1 MKSYNISEKI
11 TENFEN
17 IDNTLLI
24 NTLFEMNKYFD
35 KDLKNYYKEYKNNC
49 GVTLDSFQ
57 RKMLKNYFYYN
68 QKDVLENLG
77 INKFPKIK
85 YTQKQVR
92 DIEKLTIKR
101 MNGKNSEKIINS
113 IKTRIKEVNKFT
125 TEKDKCKKWLKKY
138 SNYNDPALII
148 FNINQKLLQDLGNN
162 YESKIFSIINY
173 MYENLMNYRH
183 VAIIIKEDLIINDT
197 NVTWDLLSNIAVY
210 MENFINFNGE
220 FKAFNRKK
228 KIKEVNDF
236 LENNKYIENNNYKQI
251 VENYYRQIS
260 TGFVFNDL
268 LISDDEKTKILI
280 MRKIKLDNTPI
291 QCPSCLET
299 TSRGNSYPLMF
310 QKSWECQNP
319 KCPERSKSG
328 RGKRYDE
335 YGVFRYYKLVENNSN
350 NQISREMYMD
360 WHRDIFNS
368 KLDIYKMLL
377 MYYTW
382 NKEKVYIINDDYL
395 EQYKTR
401 RIEKIYLKNIKLDT
415 NISIEDLNI
424 YKILSQINKSFKESK
439 EEKTI
444 RKDINIDNE
453 DSTIGIQKING
464 INLGAAITSPPYY
477 NAREYSNWPNLTTYL
492 IDMMLNAK
500 AIYNK
505 SKDNDFTYLYN
516 VGDIVD
522 NDNIYVTS
530 NMSRRRIMLGF
541 YSALIFKIVGFKLAG
556 NIIWDKGEVESK
568 RNSTVNLVS
577 GYIKYINC
585 YEHILILKKK
595 LDKINNDSK
604 VCKIKPVYKINS
616 KGENTLG
623 HTAPYPMELVQLIK
637 PYINKN
643 EYILDPFLGSGT
655 TGIWCKKN
663 NFKFIGFELNKEY
676 YELAKERIDKYN
688 NQSVL

>member
-1 MKSYNISEKI
+1 MAIYNISEKI
-11 TENFEN
+11 TEKFNN
-17 IDNTLLI
+17 IDNSLLI

-35 KDLKNYYKEYKNNC
+35 SDLKNYYKDYKIDY

-68 QKDVLENLG
+68 QEDVLENLG
-77 INKFPKIK
+77 IENFPKIE
-85 YTQKQVR
+85 YTEQQVK
-92 DIEKLTIKR
+92 DIEKLTIER
-101 MNGKNSEKIINS
+101 IEGKNSDKIINS
-113 IKTRIKEVNKFT
+113 IKTRLNEVNKFN
-125 TEKDKCKKWLKKY
+125 TEKDKCKKWLKEY

-148 FNINQKLLQDLGNN
+148 FNINQRLIDELGKD
-162 YESKIFSIINY
+162 YKSKIFSIINY
-173 MYENLMNYRH
+173 MYDNLMNYRH
-183 VAIIIKEDLIINDT
+183 VAVITKENLVVDNIDI
-197 NVTWDLLSNIAVY
+197 TWDLLSEIAVY
-210 MENFINFNGE
+210 MENFINFKGQ
-220 FKAFNRKK
+220 FKAFNKEK
-228 KIKEVNDF
+228 KIKEVTEF
-236 LENNKYIENNNYKQI
+236 LNNNNHLEKNDYENI
-251 VENYYRQIS
+251 VKDFYNQIS

-280 MRKIKLDNTPI
+280 MRKIKLDETPI

-335 YGVFRYYKLVENNSN
+335 YGVFRYYKLVENNPN
-350 NQISREMYMD
+350 NQIDREMYMD
-360 WHRDIFNS
+360 WHRDVFSS

-382 NKEKVYIINDDYL
+382 NNERIYIINDDYL
-395 EQYKTR
+395 EKYKTR
-401 RIEKIYLKNIKLDT
+401 NIEKVSYKNIKLDE
-415 NISIEDLNI
+415 NISIESLNI
-424 YKILSQINKSFKESK
+424 YKILSEISNYYKNHIEEINL
-439 EEKTI
+439 EKN
-444 RKDINIDNE
+444 INIINE
-453 DSTIGIQKING
+453 DSTIGIQKIKELD
-464 INLGAAITSPPYY
+464 LGGAITSPPYY
-477 NAREYSNWPNLTTYL
+477 NAREYSNWPNLLTYL

-500 AIYNK
+500 SIFNS
-505 SKDNDFTYLYN
+505 SKDNNFTYLYN

-522 NDNIYVTS
+522 NDNVYVTS

-541 YSALIFKIVGFKLAG
+541 YSALIFKIVGFKVAG

-585 YEHILILKKK
+585 YEHVLILKKEYI
-595 LDKINNDSK
+595 LRNNDSR

-623 HTAPYPMELVQLIK
+623 HTAPYPTELVELIR
-637 PYINKN
+637 PYIIEDK
-643 EYILDPFLGSGT
+643 YVLDPFLGSGT
-655 TGIWCKKN
+655 TGIWCKEN
-663 NFKFIGFELNKEY
+663 NFKFLGFELSNQY
-676 YELAKERIDKYN
+676 YELAKERIEKHN
-688 NQSVL
+688 NQPVS

>member
-1 MKSYNISEKI
+1 MAIYNISEKI
-11 TENFEN
+11 TEKFNN
-17 IDNTLLI
+17 IDNSLLI

-35 KDLKNYYKEYKNNC
+35 SDLKNYYKDYKIDY

-68 QKDVLENLG
+68 QEDVLENLG
-77 INKFPKIK
+77 IENFPKIE
-85 YTQKQVR
+85 YTEQQVK
-92 DIEKLTIKR
+92 DIEKLTIER
-101 MNGKNSEKIINS
+101 IEGKNSDKIINS
-113 IKTRIKEVNKFT
+113 IKTRLDEVNKFN
-125 TEKDKCKKWLKKY
+125 TEKDKCKKWLKEY

-148 FNINQKLLQDLGNN
+148 FNINQHLIDELGKD
-162 YESKIFSIINY
+162 YKSKIFSIINY
-173 MYENLMNYRH
+173 MYDSLMNYRH
-183 VAIIIKEDLIINDT
+183 VAVVTKESLVVNNIDI
-197 NVTWDLLSNIAVY
+197 TWDLLSEIAVY
-210 MENFINFNGE
+210 MENFINFKGQ
-220 FKAFNRKK
+220 FKAFNKEK
-228 KIKEVNDF
+228 KIKEVTEF
-236 LENNKYIENNNYKQI
+236 LNNNNHLEENDYENI
-251 VENYYRQIS
+251 VKDFYNQIS

-280 MRKIKLDNTPI
+280 MRKIKLDETPI

-335 YGVFRYYKLVENNSN
+335 YGVFRYYKLVENNPN
-350 NQISREMYMD
+350 NQIDREMYMD

-368 KLDIYKMLL
+368 NLDIYKMLL

-382 NKEKVYIINDDYL
+382 NKEKIYIINDDYL

-401 RIEKIYLKNIKLDT
+401 KIEKLDYNNISLKT
-415 NISIEDLNI
+415 NISIENLRI
-424 YKILSQINKSFKESK
+424 YKILSEINNSFKECQK
-439 EEKTI
+439 ERKVT
-444 RKDINIDNE
+444 KDITIANE
-453 DSTIGIQKING
+453 DSTLGIQRVEG
-464 INLGAAITSPPYY
+464 IDIGAAITSPPYY
-477 NAREYSNWPNLTTYL
+477 NAREYSSWPNLLTYL

-500 AIYNK
+500 AIYNA
-505 SKDNDFTYLYN
+505 SNENDFTYLYN

-522 NDNIYVTS
+522 NDNVYVTS

-541 YSALIFKIVGFKLAG
+541 YSSLIFKIAGYKLVG

-585 YEHILILKKK
+585 YEHVLILKKQFNE
-595 LDKINNDSK
+595 LSNESR
-604 VCKIKPVYKINS
+604 VSRIKPVYKINS

-623 HTAPYPMELVQLIK
+623 HTAPYPPELVELIK
-637 PYINKN
+637 PYTENN
-643 EYILDPFLGSGT
+643 RYVLDPFLGSGT
-655 TGIWCKKN
+655 TGIWCKEN
-663 NFKFIGFELNKEY
+663 RLKFIGFELNKEY
-676 YELAKERIDKYN
+676 FKLAKGRIEKT
-688 NQSVL
+688 